1 MKNVEIRSF
10 FWSVFSCIRTKYGDL
25 GSNFGQKVTPF
36 QSSNDE
42 NLFLMSKYCLK
53 MNDRFLHTLYLPQQ
67 ILAGYKELMI
77 KTSFLDD
84 RHELPEIY
92 LEPAE
97 HLR

>member
-1 MKNVEIRSF
+1 M
-10 FWSVFSCIRTKYGDL
+10 
-25 GSNFGQKVTPF
+25 
-36 QSSNDE
+36 
-42 NLFLMSKYCLK
+42 K
-53 MNDRFLHTLYLPQQ
+53 MNDRLLHTLYLPQQ
-67 ILAGYKELMI
+67 ILVRYKELMI

>member
-1 MKNVEIRSF
+1 
-10 FWSVFSCIRTKYGDL
+10 
-25 GSNFGQKVTPF
+25 
-36 QSSNDE
+36 
-42 NLFLMSKYCLK
+42 

-67 ILAGYKELMI
+67 ILVRYKELMI